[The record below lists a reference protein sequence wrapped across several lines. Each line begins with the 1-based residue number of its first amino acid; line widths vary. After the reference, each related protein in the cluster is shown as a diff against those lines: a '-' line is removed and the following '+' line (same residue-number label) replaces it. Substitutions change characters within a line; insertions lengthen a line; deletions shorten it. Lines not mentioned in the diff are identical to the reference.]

1 MPPRIALNRGV
12 VGQIRYLG
20 SWCGFMIKYWATDDI
35 GHGRW
40 DYLFEDEVA
49 RTGLVGIPLLFPPPS
64 SVNCRDL
71 GR

>member
-1 MPPRIALNRGV
+1 
-12 VGQIRYLG
+12 
-20 SWCGFMIKYWATDDI
+20 MIKYWATDDI